1 MDNKRPIVLKNPN
14 HNNRQS
20 LICAGDKTENN
31 FLYFFTELKTSHL
44 FYSIYKH
51 DANDIA
57 YPSSNHRMRVIYVL
71 RNGPCSPSTLCG
83 SAEEH
88 RSAKSDGL
96 KSDSSWGLRI
106 VSLSHAREK
115 TKDIFLYFFTELKT
129 IYLSYSIYDTHSLHL
144 AGSYGVLRF
153 WSKNLIW
160 FDLFKAILFSFF
172 KVISCSCFGYMLQ
185 NLAAHLPCFKVLQIL
200 FDLAF
205 PFGTQLPY
213 ELLRSHLLVIL
224 SQNLTRG

>member
-1 MDNKRPIVLKNPN
+1 MWFFLLFVPYLNKITFADLANKEKLCRRNGLQSPNDRYGNVLS
-14 HNNRQS
+14 RQIS
-20 LICAGDKTENN
+20 NGLPYGYMIHLGKYVFRLIMCVIQRKILSRTLDLRIPYRDSDLFLCPTLENN

-44 FYSIYKH
+44 SYSIYKH

-57 YPSSNHRMRVIYVL
+57 YPSSNHRMRVIYEL

-115 TKDIFLYFFTELKT
+115 TKNIFLYFFTELKT
-129 IYLSYSIYDTHSLHL
+129 TYLSYSINDTHSLHL
-144 AGSYGVLRF
+144 PGSYGVLRF
-153 WSKNLIW
+153 
-160 FDLFKAILFSFF
+160 
-172 KVISCSCFGYMLQ
+172 
-185 NLAAHLPCFKVLQIL
+185 
-200 FDLAF
+200 
-205 PFGTQLPY
+205 
-213 ELLRSHLLVIL
+213 
-224 SQNLTRG
+224 

>member
-1 MDNKRPIVLKNPN
+1 MWFFLLFVPYLNKITFADLANKEKLCRRNGLQSPNDRYGNVLS
-14 HNNRQS
+14 RQIS
-20 LICAGDKTENN
+20 NGLPYGYMIHMGKYVFRLIMCVIQRKILSRTLDIRIPYRDLDFFFFVHAGDKTENN

-44 FYSIYKH
+44 SYSIYKH

-57 YPSSNHRMRVIYVL
+57 YPSSNHRMRVIYEL

-83 SAEEH
+83 SAEEN

-115 TKDIFLYFFTELKT
+115 TKNIFLYFFTELKT

-153 WSKNLIW
+153 
-160 FDLFKAILFSFF
+160 
-172 KVISCSCFGYMLQ
+172 
-185 NLAAHLPCFKVLQIL
+185 
-200 FDLAF
+200 
-205 PFGTQLPY
+205 
-213 ELLRSHLLVIL
+213 
-224 SQNLTRG
+224 

>member
-1 MDNKRPIVLKNPN
+1 MRDTKKNSESN
-14 HNNRQS
+14 VRHSNS
-20 LICAGDKTENN
+20 LQGLRFFFFVHADDKTENN

-44 FYSIYKH
+44 SYSIYKH

-57 YPSSNHRMRVIYVL
+57 YPSSNHRMRVIYEL

-83 SAEEH
+83 SAEEN

-115 TKDIFLYFFTELKT
+115 TKNIFLYFFTELKT

-153 WSKNLIW
+153 
-160 FDLFKAILFSFF
+160 
-172 KVISCSCFGYMLQ
+172 
-185 NLAAHLPCFKVLQIL
+185 
-200 FDLAF
+200 
-205 PFGTQLPY
+205 
-213 ELLRSHLLVIL
+213 
-224 SQNLTRG
+224 

>member
-1 MDNKRPIVLKNPN
+1 MRDTKKNSESNVRPSN
-14 HNNRQS
+14 S
-20 LICAGDKTENN
+20 LQGLRFVSLSHAGDRTENN

-44 FYSIYKH
+44 SYSIYKH

-57 YPSSNHRMRVIYVL
+57 YPSSNHRMRIIYEL
-71 RNGPCSPSTLCG
+71 RNGPCSPSTLSG

-115 TKDIFLYFFTELKT
+115 TKDIFFYFFTELKT

-153 WSKNLIW
+153 
-160 FDLFKAILFSFF
+160 
-172 KVISCSCFGYMLQ
+172 
-185 NLAAHLPCFKVLQIL
+185 
-200 FDLAF
+200 
-205 PFGTQLPY
+205 
-213 ELLRSHLLVIL
+213 
-224 SQNLTRG
+224 

>member
-1 MDNKRPIVLKNPN
+1 MIHLGKYVFR
-14 HNNRQS
+14 
-20 LICAGDKTENN
+20 LIMCVIQRKILSRTLDLRIPYRDSDLFLCPTLENN

-44 FYSIYKH
+44 SYSIYKH

-57 YPSSNHRMRVIYVL
+57 YPSSNHRMRVIYEL

-144 AGSYGVLRF
+144 ARSYGVLRF
-153 WSKNLIW
+153 
-160 FDLFKAILFSFF
+160 
-172 KVISCSCFGYMLQ
+172 
-185 NLAAHLPCFKVLQIL
+185 
-200 FDLAF
+200 
-205 PFGTQLPY
+205 
-213 ELLRSHLLVIL
+213 
-224 SQNLTRG
+224 

>member
-1 MDNKRPIVLKNPN
+1 MRDTKKTSESNVRPSN
-14 HNNRQS
+14 S
-20 LICAGDKTENN
+20 LQGLRFVSLSHADDKTENN

-44 FYSIYKH
+44 SYSIYKH

-57 YPSSNHRMRVIYVL
+57 YPSSNHRMRIIYEL
-71 RNGPCSPSTLCG
+71 RNGPCSPSTLSG

-106 VSLSHAREK
+106 LSLSHAREK

-129 IYLSYSIYDTHSLHL
+129 TYLSYSIYDTHSLHL

-153 WSKNLIW
+153 
-160 FDLFKAILFSFF
+160 
-172 KVISCSCFGYMLQ
+172 
-185 NLAAHLPCFKVLQIL
+185 
-200 FDLAF
+200 
-205 PFGTQLPY
+205 
-213 ELLRSHLLVIL
+213 
-224 SQNLTRG
+224 

>member
-1 MDNKRPIVLKNPN
+1 MEMFCRAKYLLGCHMAIWYTSGNMFFVLSCAWYKEKFWVRNVRPAN
-14 HNNRQS
+14 S
-20 LICAGDKTENN
+20 LQGLRFVSLSHAGDKTENN

-44 FYSIYKH
+44 SYSIYKH

-57 YPSSNHRMRVIYVL
+57 YPSSNHRMRVIYEL

-115 TKDIFLYFFTELKT
+115 TKNIFLYFFTELKAT
-129 IYLSYSIYDTHSLHL
+129 YLSYSINDTHSWHL
-144 AGSYGVLRF
+144 AGSYDVLRF

-160 FDLFKAILFSFF
+160 FDLF
-172 KVISCSCFGYMLQ
+172 
-185 NLAAHLPCFKVLQIL
+185 
-200 FDLAF
+200 
-205 PFGTQLPY
+205 
-213 ELLRSHLLVIL
+213 
-224 SQNLTRG
+224 